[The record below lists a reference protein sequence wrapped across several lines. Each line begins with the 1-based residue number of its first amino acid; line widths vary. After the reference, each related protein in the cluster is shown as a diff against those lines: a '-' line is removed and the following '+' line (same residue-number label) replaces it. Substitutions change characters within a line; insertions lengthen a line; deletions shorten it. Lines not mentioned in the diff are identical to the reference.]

1 MSGKSN
7 SDKGV
12 QVNVDFADRRI
23 SQGLGGFMNVRRG
36 RSSDAQRLQTDPYY
50 KSLWNKGRYGR
61 RRGWSRVQEVFI
73 LKGDFTLFLSGVEPV
88 ENFNVASSVTKNV
101 LLSYYYI
108 RRRGLAEIEE
118 RLKKPVYLEND
129 ANAAALGEA
138 VAGCGNGVK
147 DFVAI
152 TLGTGVGSGIIIN
165 GKIHRGSNF
174 CGGEMGHMVINVDG
188 IPCNCGRKGCWEKY
202 ASATALVS
210 QAVEAMQG
218 NKASL
223 LWQTCEGDLNKV
235 EGKTIFEA
243 LDMGDETAKQ
253 VVDKYLYYVAIGL
266 ANVINIFQPE
276 VVSIGGGISNEGEF
290 LLKLVEPLVRQEQ
303 YGGDMVNLTEIRI
316 AELKKDAGIIGA
328 ATLGIEV

>member
-1 MSGKSN
+1 MYRI
-7 SDKGV
+7 GV
-12 QVNVDFADRRI
+12 D
-23 SQGLGGFMNVRRG
+23 LGGTNIATGVVNEKNEIVGRGKVKTNAPRPAEAIFDSIKEAVDMAVVNAGINYSDVVSVGIGTPGSVNKDTGAIEFSNNLKFNNVP
-36 RSSDAQRLQTDPYY
+36 AKEML
-50 KSLWNKGRYGR
+50 
-61 RRGWSRVQEVFI
+61 
-73 LKGDFTLFLSGVEPV
+73 
-88 ENFNVASSVTKNV
+88 
-101 LLSYYYI
+101 
-108 RRRGLAEIEE
+108 EE

-147 DFVAI
+147 DFVAN

-266 ANVINIFQPE
+266 ANVINALQPE
-276 VVSIGGGISNEGEF
+276 IVCIGGGISGQGEKI
-290 LLKLVEPLVRQEQ
+290 LEPIRQI
-303 YGGDMVNLTEIRI
+303 VK
-316 AELKKDAGIIGA
+316 AERYSVYAEKQATILRATLGNDAGIIGA
-328 ATLGIEV
+328 ALLDE

>member
-1 MSGKSN
+1 MYRI
-7 SDKGV
+7 GV
-12 QVNVDFADRRI
+12 D
-23 SQGLGGFMNVRRG
+23 LGGTNIATGVVNEKNEIVGRGKVKTNAPRPAEAIFDSIKEAVDMAVVNAGINYSDVVSVGVGTPGSVNKDTGAIEFSNNLKFNNVP
-36 RSSDAQRLQTDPYY
+36 AKEML
-50 KSLWNKGRYGR
+50 
-61 RRGWSRVQEVFI
+61 
-73 LKGDFTLFLSGVEPV
+73 
-88 ENFNVASSVTKNV
+88 
-101 LLSYYYI
+101 
-108 RRRGLAEIEE
+108 EE

-266 ANVINIFQPE
+266 ANVINALQPE
-276 VVSIGGGISNEGEF
+276 IVCVGGGISGQGEKI
-290 LLKLVEPLVRQEQ
+290 LEPIRQI
-303 YGGDMVNLTEIRI
+303 VK
-316 AELKKDAGIIGA
+316 AERYSVYAEKQATILRATLGNDAGIIGA
-328 ATLGIEV
+328 ALLDE

>member
-1 MSGKSN
+1 MYRI
-7 SDKGV
+7 GV
-12 QVNVDFADRRI
+12 D
-23 SQGLGGFMNVRRG
+23 LGGTNIATGVVNEKNEIVGRGKVKTNAPRPAEAIFDSIKEAVDMAIVNAGINYSDVVSVGVGTPGSVNKDTGAIEFSNNLKFNNVP
-36 RSSDAQRLQTDPYY
+36 AKEML
-50 KSLWNKGRYGR
+50 
-61 RRGWSRVQEVFI
+61 
-73 LKGDFTLFLSGVEPV
+73 
-88 ENFNVASSVTKNV
+88 
-101 LLSYYYI
+101 
-108 RRRGLAEIEE
+108 EE

-266 ANVINIFQPE
+266 ANVINALQPE
-276 VVSIGGGISNEGEF
+276 IVCVGGGISGQGEKI
-290 LLKLVEPLVRQEQ
+290 LEPIRQI
-303 YGGDMVNLTEIRI
+303 VK
-316 AELKKDAGIIGA
+316 AERYSVYAEKQAAILRATLGNDAGIIGA
-328 ATLGIEV
+328 ALLDE